1 MPGGYWEAYTRADV
15 NGLTVGLAERR
26 RPVLFEFDPAHCLVA
41 GTTGSGKSETLKSI
55 LIALLTHY
63 GPADLGLILIDPHRE
78 YTDFNHAA
86 HLVLPIAHEPGDIR
100 RALAWINQELA
111 NRKENDARPGR
122 LIVVAV
128 DEADLAL
135 GDRQNLAIAQNLAKQ
150 ARKFRLHLL
159 IATQKPLHSD
169 LPGILDNLGNRFVG
183 LVTDAKMSATL
194 TGQAGLFAHK
204 LTGKGDFLHVTG
216 PTVDRFQVAQATAAD
231 FARLP
236 RAELTAPVVS
246 QVDVIDLPGPADKPV
261 GRPALEVNPVVAARY
276 FWANPE
282 SVSIA
287 MARDMFGLTR
297 TGHELHKA
305 FAMEFIN
312 ELKRL
317 RAARIG
323 A

>member
-1 MPGGYWEAYTRADV
+1 M
-15 NGLTVGLAERR
+15 
-26 RPVLFEFDPAHCLVA
+26 
-41 GTTGSGKSETLKSI
+41 S
-55 LIALLTHY
+55 
-63 GPADLGLILIDPHRE
+63 ILIDPHRD

-86 HLVLPIAHEPGDIR
+86 HLIMPIAHEPGDIR
-100 RALAWINQELA
+100 RALAWVNQELI
-111 NRKENDARPGR
+111 NRKADDNRAGR
-122 LIVVAV
+122 VIVVAV

-135 GDRQNLAIAQNLAKQ
+135 SDRQNLAIAQNLAKQ

-183 LVTDAKMSATL
+183 LVVDAKMSATL
-194 TGQAGLFAHK
+194 TGQAGLAAHK

-216 PTVDRFQVAQATAAD
+216 PQVDRFQVAQATTAD

-236 RAELTAPVVS
+236 RAEIAAPVVGP
-246 QVDVIDLPGPADKPV
+246 VDIIDWPGPADDYASYPVGDKPV
-261 GRPALEVNPVVAARY
+261 GGRPALEVSPAIAARY

-305 FAMEFIN
+305 FALEFIN

-317 RAARIG
+317 RAAKIG